1 MRKVAREEEE
11 KAVEVEPP
19 VTARYWFVVM
29 VTETYL
35 YGVGNGVTYS
45 LVF

>member
-1 MRKVAREEEE
+1 M
-11 KAVEVEPP
+11 EVESP
-19 VTARYWFVVM
+19 VTTRDWFVVM

-35 YGVGNGVTYS
+35 NGVGNGVTYS